1 MLPIETIISPTDF
14 SRPSEQGLAAAVDL
28 SRQFDAGLVLLH
40 VIAPLPA
47 VTAGVSVPGHHMPTI
62 LDELDR
68 ESRRLMDRL
77 VQDRV
82 PSDLPCRTQI
92 VRGRPADEIVRLAEE
107 MEAAMIVIA
116 SSNSIIVSPAA
127 GRPENGDGLRR
138 GRALPRSLAQPTVPF
153 PFFGRRHPASLH
165 RRNIGDHP
173 S

>member
-116 SSNSIIVSPAA
+116 SHGASGIDRFLFGSVAERVVHTAA
-127 GRPENGDGLRR
+127 NPVLTIKAATD
-138 GRALPRSLAQPTVPF
+138 
-153 PFFGRRHPASLH
+153 
-165 RRNIGDHP
+165 
-173 S
+173 